1 MTRKQDNKK
10 HSEPFLPQEILFEIL
25 SWLTVKSLLSCK
37 CVCKQWNAIIQDIV
51 FVEMHMARNINSY
64 CYSKFE
70 SETLNLD
77 GVEETFAY
85 VYTCDGLL
93 LERSISSHKY
103 RIRNPAIKQILDLPD
118 PHKNSMLMV
127 NYYNYCADTYRVLSI
142 YQGNEESKNSN
153 CEVLD
158 LVGSDLSWRP
168 LNISIFHDFVRIKE
182 NFSFL
187 VIGDIL
193 HCIRLAGFG
202 SSNSEIICLN
212 LENEEVCSSVNVPR
226 SFFSVWWDVKFLYW
240 DGKPSLVRLME
251 EQLIVWVLEDYKI
264 QKWADSKIVIS
275 LPFLQEN
282 ANMKGLRPWL
292 ALEGKVY
299 FHLTNVDAY
308 FYHSES
314 KLLQKL
320 PEEMSYNRVA
330 NQATL
335 VTLEG
340 MRPEKKESRNEH
352 KRVS

>member
-10 HSEPFLPQEILFEIL
+10 HSVPFLPQEILFEIL
-25 SWLTVKSLLSCK
+25 SWLTVESLLRCK
-37 CVCKQWNAIIQDIV
+37 CVCKQWNAIIEDFD
-51 FVEMHMARNINSY
+51 FVEMHRTRNINSY
-64 CYSKFE
+64 CYSKLE
-70 SETLNLD
+70 SKTLNLD
-77 GVEETFAY
+77 GVEETFTY
-85 VYTCDGLL
+85 VSTCEGLL
-93 LERSISSHKY
+93 LERSISSDKY

-118 PHKNSMLMV
+118 PHKNSMLMF
-127 NYYNYCADTYRVLSI
+127 NYYNFCANTYRVLSI
-142 YQGNEESKNSN
+142 YQGNEENKNSN

-168 LNISIFHDFVRIKE
+168 LNISIFHDFVRTKE
-182 NFSFL
+182 KFSVL

-193 HCIRLAGFG
+193 HCIRIPTFE
-202 SSNSEIICLN
+202 SSNSEIICLD
-212 LENEEVCSSVNVPR
+212 LENEEVCSSVNVPQ

-240 DGKPSLVRLME
+240 DGKPSLARLME
-251 EQLIVWVLEDYKI
+251 EQLIVWVLEDYKM

-275 LPFLQEN
+275 LPFLKEN
-282 ANMKGLRPWL
+282 ANMKGLRPWQ
-292 ALEGKVY
+292 ALEGKLC
-299 FHLTNVDAY
+299 FHLKNDDAY

-320 PEEMSYNRVA
+320 PEEMSYNRVP
-330 NQATL
+330 NRATL